1 MKDYKSSH
9 DWRENFRSIEIQS
22 WIWIVFV
29 SFSLT
34 LISSVIFFPLYRL
47 SLFFLT
53 LEWRSQDGHSF
64 LSQLSSVCPFIEGN
78 GYYSCESELL
88 KNERERERERKT
100 KAGKDRHRHVVSL
113 NVREDMNWVL
123 LAKGHQCTK
132 LDSVRKLWKLG
143 RETDMMMMKRERER
157 EEGWHTVCC
166 ADQEHELKETRNW
179 RENEGQ
185 RRGRRIWNVTS
196 NRGSIIRG
204 TKKMTLLSMYTFS
217 SVVSSSSYFSSSL
230 YLSSCS
236 SNDLVLDHPLPFKP
250 TTKT

>member
-1 MKDYKSSH
+1 M
-9 DWRENFRSIEIQS
+9 
-22 WIWIVFV
+22 
-29 SFSLT
+29 
-34 LISSVIFFPLYRL
+34 VIL
-47 SLFFLT
+47 
-53 LEWRSQDGHSF
+53 
-64 LSQLSSVCPFIEGN
+64 LSQLSGVCPFIEGN
-78 GYYSCESELL
+78 GNYSCESKLL
-88 KNERERERERKT
+88 KNERKR

-143 RETDMMMMKRERER
+143 RETDMMMKR

-166 ADQEHELKETRNW
+166 ADQEHESKETKNW

-204 TKKMTLLSMYTFS
+204 TKKKMTLLSMYTFS
-217 SVVSSSSYFSSSL
+217 SVVSSSSYFSSFL
-230 YLSSCS
+230 YSSSCS
-236 SNDLVLDHPLPFKP
+236 SNDLILDHPLPFKP